1 MVNLKVHSKP
11 RVRKPKRKIGGIIKN
26 RSIMAKK
33 PMVQLPRP
41 STKPG
46 KPGGPAG
53 NNPPK
58 PKK

>member
-1 MVNLKVHSKP
+1 
-11 RVRKPKRKIGGIIKN
+11 
-26 RSIMAKK
+26 MAKK

-41 STKPG
+41 STKLG
-46 KPGGPAG
+46 KPGGPAA

>member
-1 MVNLKVHSKP
+1 
-11 RVRKPKRKIGGIIKN
+11 
-26 RSIMAKK
+26 MAKK

-53 NNPPK
+53 SNPPK

>member
-1 MVNLKVHSKP
+1 
-11 RVRKPKRKIGGIIKN
+11 
-26 RSIMAKK
+26 MAKK

-41 STKPG
+41 STTG